1 MRQWNKMQLL
11 VYAAEILLL
20 AAVLI
25 FVVRFV
31 PDFGKDKEAQNPIS
45 SEESSVGSGESGAEP
60 SRAETTEQPEDGG
73 DGRGTEESAGLPGG
87 EEGSGGK
94 KNRKKGSRETSD
106 EGTGEEAEYRP
117 PTLMVASDLH
127 YQSPKMTDFL
137 GSFDNFTAWS
147 DGTVVP
153 YLDPIAEA
161 FLEEAV
167 MQRPDVLIL
176 SGDISQNG
184 EKVNHQE
191 LAKKL
196 RRVQEAGVPVLV
208 IPGNHDINHPWS
220 ASYFGDKTEPAEGT
234 TAEDFYEIYHEFGY
248 DQASSRDEESLSYLY
263 KLDERYWLMML
274 DSCIYEPVQE
284 TGGRIKPSTLEWM
297 RGQLD
302 AARDEG
308 VTVIPVAHHNLLD
321 ESTLYREECTL
332 ENGKEVTA
340 LLEEYGLPVYISG
353 HMHLQRI
360 KKHEESP
367 LTEGQY
373 GIYEIVS
380 SSLSIPPCQYGIINW
395 EEDGSFHYRTR
406 QVDVK
411 GWAER
416 YREEDPNFLNFDA
429 YAAQFLVDVV
439 AEQAFK
445 NLEAVPEEQ
454 KREMAELFGRLNSAY
469 CAGKKIS
476 TAEVKKTP
484 AYLRW
489 SRYQGASRWYDRLT
503 SILRDTKR
511 DHNRLSL
518 KAGIDF
524 PAAAGGRTERGAG
537 GGQGTE
543 PEEQKE

>member
-1 MRQWNKMQLL
+1 MQLL
-11 VYAAEILLL
+11 ICGAEILLL
-20 AAVLI
+20 AAVLLLVI
-25 FVVRFV
+25 HFV
-31 PDFGKDKEAQNPIS
+31 PDFGRNREAEYPVS
-45 SEESSVGSGESGAEP
+45 SEETSAGSGESLEEP
-60 SRAETTEQPEDGG
+60 SREESTEQPG
-73 DGRGTEESAGLPGG
+73 DSENGRGTEESAGLP
-87 EEGSGGK
+87 EKEGSGGK
-94 KNRKKGSRETSD
+94 KKKGSA
-106 EGTGEEAEYRP
+106 GTASAEPAEEKEYRP

-137 GSFDNFTAWS
+137 GSFENFTVWS

-167 MQRPDVLIL
+167 MQRPDALIL

-184 EKVNHQE
+184 EKVNHEE

-234 TAEDFYEIYHEFGY
+234 TAGEFYEIYHEFGY
-248 DQASSRDEESLSYLY
+248 DQASSRDEGSLSYLY
-263 KLDERYWLMML
+263 RLDDRYWLMML

-297 RGQLD
+297 REQLEEAK
-302 AARDEG
+302 AAG
-308 VTVIPVAHHNLLD
+308 ATVIPVAHHNLLD

-353 HMHLQRI
+353 HLHLQRI
-360 KKHEESP
+360 KKHVESP

-373 GIYEIVS
+373 GICEIVS

-406 QVDVK
+406 QVDVES
-411 GWAER
+411 WAKR
-416 YREEDPNFLNFDA
+416 YQEEDPNLLNFDE
-429 YAAQFLVDVV
+429 YAARFLADVV

-445 NLEAVPEEQ
+445 NLEAVPEDQ
-454 KREMAELFGRLNSAY
+454 KREMAELYGRLNSDY
-469 CAGKKIS
+469 CAGRKINA
-476 TAEVKKTP
+476 AEVKNTP

-503 SILRDTKR
+503 SILKDTKR

-518 KAGIDF
+518 KAGKDF
-524 PAAAGGRTERGAG
+524 PAPAWGEDGVKTGETA
-537 GGQGTE
+537 
-543 PEEQKE
+543 EQTGK